1 MGHGSAR
8 ERSRVRASRASR
20 ASKALR
26 ALWKDANAFG
36 RRVGCRGALFQRK
49 RVEKPLPTRSS
60 RSRRASRPERTRDVP
75 GVVRARGVSSPLRS
89 GRATRVR
96 DVAACARPRRTV
108 TRGGKP
114 RVPFRASGVQLGT
127 TDDISTMVTAVL
139 CSSDEEKESAG
150 RTGRPPGCRRERSAG
165 AALLARAPAPAG
177 VSERRASRHR

>member
-1 MGHGSAR
+1 
-8 ERSRVRASRASR
+8 
-20 ASKALR
+20 
-26 ALWKDANAFG
+26 
-36 RRVGCRGALFQRK
+36 
-49 RVEKPLPTRSS
+49 LPTRSS

-177 VSERRASRHR
+177 VSERRARRHR